1 MLPDL
6 STAPCPSTTT
16 WHFIIQSTL
25 HVLAESQSTLK
36 MSIIIFLIEKETFLM
51 KYLILCK
58 KHYVVISNSLDT
70 GWRRIIY
77 VTDTLLLH
85 FHVLL
90 ASSNTHCENSGRRRY
105 VRNYL
110 YLSLEIFVIT

>member
-1 MLPDL
+1 
-6 STAPCPSTTT
+6 
-16 WHFIIQSTL
+16 
-25 HVLAESQSTLK
+25 
-36 MSIIIFLIEKETFLM
+36 MSIIIFLIEKETFLR

-90 ASSNTHCENSGRRRY
+90 ASSNTHCENSSRRRY

-110 YLSLEIFVIT
+110 YLSLEIFVITKFCFLIEAIFGLEINELNCCLMKASFY